1 MHILFA
7 EREGKGYRKKE
18 NKIKEI
24 VIFLHFIIYFSKNI
38 FLNLQQSGA

>member
-24 VIFLHFIIYFSKNI
+24 VIHFIIYFSKNI